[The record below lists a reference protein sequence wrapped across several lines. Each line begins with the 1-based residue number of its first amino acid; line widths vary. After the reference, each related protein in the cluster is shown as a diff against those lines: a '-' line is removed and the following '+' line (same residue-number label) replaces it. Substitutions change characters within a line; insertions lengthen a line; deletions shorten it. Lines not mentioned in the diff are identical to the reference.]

1 MGTLGDFGCFSF
13 TPTKTITA
21 AQGGAI
27 VTKNK
32 NFANYIRNLKDQGR
46 TKKNIGGDDEHDI
59 FGGNF
64 KFNDILASILIPQVE
79 NINRTLNK
87 SKK

>member
-1 MGTLGDFGCFSF
+1 MGDFGCFSF

-46 TKKNIGGDDEHDI
+46 TKK
-59 FGGNF
+59 
-64 KFNDILASILIPQVE
+64 ILEEMMSMIYSVE
-79 NINRTLNK
+79 TLNLTIY
-87 SKK
+87 